1 MINIPVSIGELFDK
15 ITILEIKITMGIKEA
30 QNELDL
36 LNKIKSKL
44 DPPIYVIGL
53 YKALSSINISLWD
66 IENDKRKCEKD
77 KIFNKKFIELSR
89 SVYILNDQRAHLKK
103 LINKY
108 MNSEIEEYKNHEE
121 Y

>member
-15 ITILEIKITMGIKEA
+15 ITILEIKIQKGIKEA
-30 QNELDL
+30 QTELNL
-36 LNKIKSKL
+36 LNDIKGTL
-44 DPPIYVIGL
+44 TIPVYIRGL
-53 YKALSSINISLWD
+53 YKALYSINFSLWN
-66 IENDKRKCEKD
+66 IEDSKRECEKE
-77 KIFNKKFIELSR
+77 KNFNDTFIELSR

-108 MNSEIEEYKNHEE
+108 MDSNIEEHKSYGE